1 MGAWALTRAPGRSS
15 AACALLLQV
24 AAWQWQ
30 AALLTFLWQ
39 AALLNDCV
47 GRRGSPFF
55 FAFVEVNP
63 RLRFPVAVCGVQLV
77 DEKIGQG
84 GRWSLGPWCRV
95 CG

>member
-39 AALLNDCV
+39 AALLNEFV

-55 FAFVEVNP
+55 FAFVEASAIKDF
-63 RLRFPVAVCGVQLV
+63 LWVC
-77 DEKIGQG
+77 
-84 GRWSLGPWCRV
+84 RACSSS
-95 CG
+95 